1 MLLVCV
7 TCFFGHNHTCGL
19 LNISA
24 LRVKCRIQAFAKF
37 KRPDGR
43 YRAHITTIYYT
54 FRPPLSQNPP
64 SAPDFTSPTP
74 LPFLPQLGYFAH
86 AHFFGLFSLQDN
98 QHHHIPRLEADGSY
112 TLKVV
117 PLQQPP

>member
-1 MLLVCV
+1 MY
-7 TCFFGHNHTCGL
+7 
-19 LNISA
+19 S
-24 LRVKCRIQAFAKF
+24 RIQAFAKF

-43 YRAHITTIYYT
+43 YISGPYYHYLLYLY
-54 FRPPLSQNPP
+54 RPPLSQNPP
-64 SAPDFTSPTP
+64 SAPDFTSQTP

-112 TLKVV
+112 TLKVL
-117 PLQQPP
+117 PLQQSP

>member
-1 MLLVCV
+1 M
-7 TCFFGHNHTCGL
+7 GA
-19 LNISA
+19 I
-24 LRVKCRIQAFAKF
+24 
-37 KRPDGR
+37 
-43 YRAHITTIYYT
+43 YRAHITTIYYI

-86 AHFFGLFSLQDN
+86 AHFLGLFSLQDN